1 MSTSSYYS
9 NVLATVGLGQ
19 PTNLEAFFEYKYY
32 VKEEFASE
40 STQDYRSSTE
50 GTPRKV
56 VVSFNTPEFLYP
68 FHVGTPEE
76 YSAFVDDIDKVHSVE
91 DIPNMSNTYVTVQ
104 DTGLL
109 SRANEAIERSCKIRG
124 ITGNQT
130 DKSLALAFSV
140 TGSIDPDTLQKLSV
154 NYSSLNMTFYAEN
167 KTVESEKYTLA
178 TGFPVTA
185 LVYDKF
191 VADVCAEAESSNP
204 SRSPIALGLLAKYLY
219 QRQTDERKS
228 SPKISGDDFTTILAP
243 TTYSYTADS
252 GEIIRV
258 GYLIERIEELSS
270 GDRSKK
276 IIGTL
281 DPNLNSF
288 TDYNI
293 RYGSRYSYTIRA
305 VYSIQVDATL
315 SVTGDNGVCRVL
327 VSSTPS
333 NIASVTTEEKIPPQP
348 PNDISFNYDHTKN
361 VLAVRW
367 EFPIDKTN
375 DVTRFQLFRRS
386 SLSQPFTLL
395 KEFDFDQSVVKI
407 KRNEAPLFVNVST
420 STFPIKRAVDYD
432 FGRASEYIYAL
443 CSVDAHGYVSNYSS
457 QYKVTFSRMLNSI
470 IVKCISQKGA
480 PRPYPN
486 LYVDTADSLTLDTI
500 TRSGISAMTVSFDP
514 EYLTVKNSAE
524 SDLGL
529 IKYESQSA
537 KYYVNMIDT
546 TRAEQIS
553 VPISI
558 QDLRST

>member
-1 MSTSSYYS
+1 MSTSSYDS
-9 NVLATVGLGQ
+9 NVLATIGLGQ
-19 PTNLEAFFEYKYY
+19 PTNLEALFEYRYY
-32 VKEEFASE
+32 VKEESASE

-50 GTPRKV
+50 GVPRKV

-68 FHVGTPEE
+68 FNIGTSEE

-130 DKSLALAFSV
+130 DKSLALALAV
-140 TGSIDPDTLQKLSV
+140 TGSINPETLQKLSV

-167 KTVESEKYTLA
+167 RTVESEKYTLA

-191 VADVCAEAESSNP
+191 VADVCAEAESANP
-204 SRSPIALGLLAKYLY
+204 SRSPVALGLLAKYLY
-219 QRQTDERKS
+219 QRQADERKY
-228 SPKISGDDFTTILAP
+228 SPKISGNDFTTILAP
-243 TTYSYTADS
+243 TTYSYATDN
-252 GEIIRV
+252 GKIVRV

-293 RYGSRYSYTIRA
+293 KYGSRYSYTIRA

-315 SVTGDNGVCRVL
+315 SVTDDSAVCRVL

-333 NIASVTTEEKIPPQP
+333 NIASVTTEEKVPPQP
-348 PNDISFNYDHTKN
+348 PSDISFNYDHTKN

-367 EFPIDKTN
+367 EFPIDKTK
-375 DVTRFQLFRRS
+375 DITRFQLFRRS

-395 KEFDFDQSVVKI
+395 KEFDFDQSDVKV
-407 KRNEAPLFVNVST
+407 KRNEAPLSVNVST
-420 STFPIKRAVDYD
+420 STVPVRRAVDYD
-432 FGRASEYIYAL
+432 FGRMSEYIYTL
-443 CSVDAHGYVSNYSS
+443 CSVDAHGYISNYSS
-457 QYKVTFSRMLNSI
+457 QYKVSFNRMLNNI
-470 IVKCISQKGA
+470 VVKCVSQKGA

-486 LYVDTADSLTLDTI
+486 LYVDTVDSLTLDTI
-500 TRSGISAMTVSFDP
+500 TRNGMSAMNVSFNP
-514 EYLTVKNSAE
+514 EYLTVENSAE
-524 SDLGL
+524 ADLGL
-529 IKYESQSA
+529 IKYESDSA
-537 KYYVNMIDT
+537 KYYVNVIDT
-546 TRAEQIS
+546 TRAEQTS

>member
-1 MSTSSYYS
+1 MSTSSYDS
-9 NVLATVGLGQ
+9 NVLATIGFGQ
-19 PTNLEAFFEYKYY
+19 PTNLEALFEYRYY
-32 VKEEFASE
+32 VKEESASE

-50 GTPRKV
+50 GVPRKV
-56 VVSFNTPEFLYP
+56 VVSFNTPEFLYA
-68 FHVGTPEE
+68 FNIGTPEE

-130 DKSLALAFSV
+130 DKSLALALAV
-140 TGSIDPDTLQKLSV
+140 TGSINPETLQKLSV

-167 KTVESEKYTLA
+167 RTVESEKYTLA

-191 VADVCAEAESSNP
+191 VADVCAEAELSNP
-204 SRSPIALGLLAKYLY
+204 SRSPVALGLLAKYLY
-219 QRQTDERKS
+219 QRQTDERKY
-228 SPKISGDDFTTILAP
+228 SPKISGNDFTTILAP
-243 TTYSYTADS
+243 TTYSYTADN
-252 GEIIRV
+252 GAIVRV

-293 RYGSRYSYTIRA
+293 KYGSRYSYTVRA

-315 SVTGDNGVCRVL
+315 SVTNDSTVCRVL

-333 NIASVTTEEKIPPQP
+333 NIASVTTEEKVPPQP
-348 PNDISFNYDHTKN
+348 PSDISFNYDHTKN

-367 EFPIDKTN
+367 EFPIDKTK
-375 DVTRFQLFRRS
+375 DITRFQLFRRS

-395 KEFDFDQSVVKI
+395 KEFDFDQSDVKV

-420 STFPIKRAVDYD
+420 STFPVRRAVDYD
-432 FGRASEYIYAL
+432 FGRMSEYIYTL
-443 CSVDAHGYVSNYSS
+443 CSVDAHGYISNYSS
-457 QYKVTFSRMLNSI
+457 QYKVSFNRMLNNI
-470 IVKCISQKGA
+470 VVKCVSQKGA

-486 LYVDTADSLTLDTI
+486 LYVDTVDSLTLDTI
-500 TRSGISAMTVSFDP
+500 TRSGMSAMNVSFNP
-514 EYLTVKNSAE
+514 EYLTVENSVEA
-524 SDLGL
+524 DLGL
-529 IKYESQSA
+529 IKYESDSA
-537 KYYVNMIDT
+537 KYYVNVIDT
-546 TRAEQIS
+546 TRAEQTS